1 MASHCLS
8 QYQHLSLMGMFWIL
22 SFYDV
27 INRARFCL
35 EYYWSFLFYYI
46 FSFVLHVSCL
56 VLGYLNIFIY
66 FFAFWVFFFFFVEVL
81 IGLSRAHLHIKYRKP
96 CLSLLILTLII
107 CYSILA
113 ISPSIGNSARQCILK
128 HSSVAHI

>member
-8 QYQHLSLMGMFWIL
+8 QHQHLSLMGMFWIW

-35 EYYWSFLFYYI
+35 EYYWCFLFYYI
-46 FSFVLHVSCL
+46 FSFILHVSCIG
-56 VLGYLNIFIY
+56 LGYLDIFIY
-66 FFAFWVFFFFFVEVL
+66 FLLSGCSSFFVSVL
-81 IGLSRAHLHIKYRKP
+81 MGLSRTHLHTKYRKP
-96 CLSLLILTLII
+96 CLSLLMLTLII

-128 HSSVAHI
+128 HSSVVHI